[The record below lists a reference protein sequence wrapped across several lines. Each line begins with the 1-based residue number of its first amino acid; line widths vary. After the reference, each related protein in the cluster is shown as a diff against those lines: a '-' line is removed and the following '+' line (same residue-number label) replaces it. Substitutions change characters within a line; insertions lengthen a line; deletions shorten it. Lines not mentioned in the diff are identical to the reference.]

1 MDVPGKKH
9 FRKPMDSFLSEIRR
23 LLEEND
29 EVGLE
34 REVRDFCL
42 ESQNVCALFKVLSL
56 RAGTQLTIEGRRCIL
71 QSLSRQVST
80 DCPPHLSFAGHK
92 DSLLQLPSVTLHC
105 RQAYTLSIWLN
116 ISADSPPRGF
126 LLFRC
131 RCPSGGI
138 DAMVTDRQGSR
149 WLITLR
155 SYFGGSA
162 DKDETR
168 NVYIVLKP
176 ESWHLVSIH
185 HSAAS
190 SILTKPKVSIF
201 IDGRKVERENPSRED
216 GSPTIDTSFP
226 LVYPFQTSPIES
238 QWKFAVGFRGKM
250 ASCSFYP
257 EELTAPHVAFL
268 HSLGPTIPNH
278 AHGVSFPQATFDSGH
293 TQLGSLYAKSLPVQS
308 TFCWNPNHLLG
319 NACLPYVATGKFNIE
334 HIDMSQASSLKFLI
348 PIIHGVD
355 SHVIETNCLNVWNAV
370 GGVYLV
376 LYLLWDYCV
385 HVGAVADTE
394 VPRRYLEIESVIGL
408 LASMIRVSPD
418 FKEQFI
424 QLHGFHVLSHL
435 LMKMVIPKR
444 TLISETGLVTECI
457 ALVQAL
463 GPDAS
468 KGDGIASALQGLLL
482 DFRLWK
488 NFSRSAQLLVLEGVA
503 DLVSTCKEQIFKSI
517 GVQSILDL
525 LRLHVCTDD
534 STVVEHQLLVGC
546 ADAGQRLLQYAV
558 EAAIAA
564 KEGRSKTIQEP
575 ALLLVC
581 LDASSS
587 CILSERILN
596 VLLTLRTTFPGL
608 LLKALNDHRFAST
621 TVISLLTLETFSFAV
636 RKDAL
641 VLLLWN
647 LGETGRQMDLIQ
659 LRSARVLLDGSAG
672 LSHIPPESR
681 EAEIERIRQAK
692 FYVKPLEK
700 AWMTMSMLAESIDA
714 AIHEGVWQT
723 EDPKPYEAVVNV
735 LAHDGPLG
743 TVNTWLVLP
752 LLFPLLKRQKR
763 SLELCQRVLM
773 SINVSLKMDEIQCE
787 SLGVL
792 ADRLWCKQFID
803 LACMGEEFRPSCATR
818 SECSIAETCTELALD
833 AFSTVLELKTRYH
846 GGNSSE
852 TWKIVQECLGA
863 SCTAGTPVELKFLK
877 RCVSLVFQRLARR
890 GDGWNANAISSVVN
904 ILGIIENRRLCYA
917 ERSSDGQQILCFMI
931 DVMGGLRKAAAGGA
945 LDGMERRALRPA
957 NRVLL
962 GSMQFA
968 SDETAERICVE
979 VITTLQYNTEMSGS
993 TSEKYFRDFMAK
1005 LFSQLRAA
1013 IHSNS
1018 LDDEVR
1024 DRYRALVYHIMHHF
1038 IDLRHTYASKGSVPA
1053 HVAPTLEALTGIDTQ
1068 KECNVIFDMLEK
1080 KFDLPK
1086 LNTVPDEEVAESW
1099 RHPMLD
1105 DHAESLL
1112 EATLSTP
1119 VASADEFIVGSDG
1132 EELSNL
1138 VVHVLSHQLSAWLK
1152 VRRAIVDERKGSE
1165 RVRLLCLQRT
1175 QDVASAACARH
1186 WTKLHRKIA
1195 TEYLGEVFNC
1205 EWKLGVSHEG
1215 PFPGRK
1221 RVVLRP
1227 RYKSKV
1233 GAAEKTQGIQQES
1246 ALDLLKVGRELS
1258 RVYRSV
1264 TAEPLKAENLEE
1276 GHVLLGDDESSQH
1289 VEVSTAVDWESEA
1302 DSLDDRGRDHAVITG
1317 PSSAVASNSD
1327 GDLLGDV
1334 KHMDEK
1340 FFQGRGTETGPALP
1354 GTRKMSSVNAKVT
1367 FEARV
1372 MLVTA
1377 SGNTWGSLSFNG
1389 KEIFFASVTE
1399 PGRAEDTS
1407 DSTSVNL
1414 ASIPRMRR
1422 RRWALSTVSAVYL
1435 RRYRLRNS
1443 ALEVFFRRGK
1453 HRNFFVDF
1461 GHTEADERAKN
1472 EFARALMSAAPKS
1485 AFLQWPT
1492 ISNLSLVRIHGVQ
1505 AKWLN
1510 GEISNFDYLMA
1521 LNTISGRTFN
1531 DLCQY
1536 PVMPWVIAQ
1545 YTERAL
1551 DLKDPST
1558 YRDLSKPMGA
1568 LNESRLREFLDRY
1581 ESFGESG
1588 TGDLPPFMY
1597 GSHYSTMVG
1606 VVLHYLV
1613 RIQPF
1618 ADLHREMQG
1627 SHFDVADRLF
1637 SSIPRTWLQNTT
1649 QLSEVKEITP
1659 EWYTTPEI
1667 FKNVNN
1673 FAFGKTQ
1680 DGEIIS
1686 DVTLPPWAKTPEEFV
1701 RLNREALESDYV
1713 SEHLHEWID
1722 LIFGCKQQLPE
1733 SEKANNVFFYLT
1745 YADQVDWKKL
1755 SQDEAMRTS
1764 TELQISHFGQTPMLL
1779 FNTPHPKRGTPR
1791 LLQGA
1796 FVPRQL
1802 KKCFM
1807 PSASGNRYCLPVSV
1821 EDAIGIHAR
1830 AVVYK
1835 ESTELVRGP
1844 VLSSAFIA
1852 SSSRI
1857 VSLYEGGV
1865 VEVVKFGLTDGVKGA
1880 IASLAAKSKR
1890 GSTDRGLPDES
1901 AEIMHSI
1908 PEPILFLDREVSAA
1922 LDAIS
1927 RIPIATN
1934 LTSDRLSNV
1943 VLITPSGRY
1952 ALAGGKLD
1960 GSICVREIDRK
1971 SGFIKTEG
1979 DFRSHR
1985 SPVLHIAADTIP
1997 NATTDAIASCDAS
2010 GLVLVWTVSEI
2021 RHQIGNLKDAF
2032 ERESVISR
2040 RPQRV
2045 FRCVPSP
2052 DVCCDISCKMGIVV
2066 VCCGIEVNVFS
2077 IERDERLQFFR
2088 ATDQVLSVN
2097 DKRTARRLTL
2107 CNDGIIVMHVER
2119 IVEILI
2125 DGVDVTFEKEHNI
2138 EAYSLGGNLLAS
2150 VQSTSSITFL
2160 QSPIRGDVTLVG
2172 HADGKVGI
2180 FRSHNL
2186 EELISFM
2193 PHASCVLAHPASW
2206 NVAQLAD
2213 MQASPIV
2220 HVKAGPNAER
2230 PAILIISTQA
2240 GTVYLRPLP
2249 DFVKWERDCNPS
2261 AFSQLVSVP
2270 LEAVRGTIQSAH
2282 STVTQLQ
2289 ANAQTMAANAS
2300 RLADD
2305 AVSEF
2310 KRLFGGRR

>member
-1 MDVPGKKH
+1 ML
-9 FRKPMDSFLSEIRR
+9 MDSFLSEISR
-23 LLEEND
+23 LLQEND

-34 REVRDFCL
+34 REVRDFTL
-42 ESQNVCALFKVLSL
+42 ESQNVCGLFKALSFQG
-56 RAGTQLTIEGRRCIL
+56 GTAMTLEERMFIL
-71 QSLSRQVST
+71 QALSRRIST
-80 DCPPHLSFAGHK
+80 DCPAHLSFAGHK
-92 DSLLQLPSVTLHC
+92 DSLLHLPSVTLQC
-105 RQAYTLSIWLN
+105 RQAYTLSLWLN

-155 SYFGGSA
+155 SYVGGSA
-162 DKDETR
+162 EKDETR
-168 NVYIVLKP
+168 NVYITLNP
-176 ESWHLVSIH
+176 ERWHLVSIH

-190 SILTKPKVSIF
+190 SILTKPKVSVF
-201 IDGRKVERENPSRED
+201 IDGVRVARESASRED

-226 LVYPFQTSPIES
+226 LLYPFQSSPIES

-250 ASCSFYP
+250 ASCAFYP
-257 EELTAPHVAFL
+257 EDLTASQAAFL
-268 HSLGPTIPNH
+268 YKIGPTIPNH

-293 TQLGSLYAKSLPVQS
+293 AQLGSLYAKSLPIQS
-308 TFCWNPNHLLG
+308 IFCWNPNHLLG
-319 NACLPYVATGKFNIE
+319 NACLPYGSTGKLNIE
-334 HIDMSQASSLKFLI
+334 HIDMIQASSLKFLI

-355 SHVIETNCLNVWNAV
+355 SQVIETNCLNVWNAV

-385 HVGAVADTE
+385 HVGAADTE
-394 VPRRYLEIESVIGL
+394 APPHRCLEIESVIDL
-408 LASMIRVSPD
+408 LGNMITVSPD

-424 QLHGFHVLSHL
+424 QLHGFHVVSHL
-435 LMKMVIPKR
+435 LMKMVIPNR
-444 TLISETGLVTECI
+444 ALIAETGLVTECI
-457 ALVQAL
+457 TLVQAL

-482 DFRLWK
+482 DFRVWK
-488 NFSRSAQLLVLEGVA
+488 NFSRSAQLLLLEGVK

-534 STVVEHQLLVGC
+534 TAVGEHQLLVGC
-546 ADAGQRLLQYAV
+546 ADAGQWLLQYAV

-575 ALLLVC
+575 VGLLLVC

-596 VLLTLRTTFPGL
+596 VLLTLRTTFPDL
-608 LLKALNDHRFAST
+608 LLKALNDHRYAST
-621 TVISLLTLETFSFAV
+621 TVISLLTSETFSFAV

-647 LGETGRQMDLIQ
+647 LGEIGRQMDLSQ
-659 LRSARVLLDGSAG
+659 LRSARVLLDGSVG
-672 LSHIPPESR
+672 LAHIPPESR

-692 FYVKPLEK
+692 SYVKPLEK
-700 AWMTMSMLAESIDA
+700 AWVTMSMLAESIDA
-714 AIHEGVWQT
+714 AIHEGFWQT
-723 EDPKPYEAVVNV
+723 EDPKLYEDVVNV

-803 LACMGEEFRPSCATR
+803 LACMGEAFRQCCATR
-818 SECSIAETCTELALD
+818 AELSIAETCTELALD

-852 TWKIVQECLGA
+852 TWKNVQECLGA
-863 SCTAGTPVELKFLK
+863 RCTAGTPAELKFLK

-890 GDGWNANAISSVVN
+890 SDGWNANAISSVVN
-904 ILGIIENRRLCYA
+904 ILAIIENRRLCYA
-917 ERSSDGQQILCFMI
+917 ERSSDGQQIVCFMI

-968 SDETAERICVE
+968 SDDTADRICVE

-1013 IHSNS
+1013 IHSDS
-1018 LDDEVR
+1018 LDVAVR

-1053 HVAPTLEALTGIDTQ
+1053 HVAPTLEALVGIDTQ
-1068 KECNVIFDMLEK
+1068 KECSVIFVMLEK

-1105 DHAESLL
+1105 VDHANSLL
-1112 EATLSTP
+1112 EVPLYAP
-1119 VASADEFIVGSDG
+1119 GASFGNASEHVVGSDG
-1132 EELSNL
+1132 DELSNL
-1138 VVHVLSHQLSAWLK
+1138 GEHVLSYQLSAWLK
-1152 VRRAIVDERKGSE
+1152 VRRAVVEERQASE
-1165 RVRLLCLQRT
+1165 RGRMLRLQRT
-1175 QDVASAACARH
+1175 QDVATAACARH

-1233 GAAEKTQGIQQES
+1233 GTAEKAQGNQQQES
-1246 ALDLLKVGRELS
+1246 AVDLLKVGRELA
-1258 RVYRSV
+1258 RAYRSA
-1264 TAEPLKAENLEE
+1264 TAESLKAENPEE
-1276 GHVLLGDDESSQH
+1276 ENLLLGADESSRH
-1289 VEVSTAVDWESEA
+1289 VEEPAAVDWESEA
-1302 DSLDDRGRDHAVITG
+1302 DNLDDRGRDHAVITG
-1317 PSSAVASNSD
+1317 QSSAVASNSD

-1340 FFQGRGTETGPALP
+1340 YFQGRGTETGPALP
-1354 GTRKMSSVNAKVT
+1354 GTRKMSSVNVKVT

-1389 KEIFFASVTE
+1389 KEIFFASVAE
-1399 PGRAEDTS
+1399 AGRAEDTS

-1461 GHTEADERAKN
+1461 GHNEADERAKN

-1551 DLKDPST
+1551 DLQDPRT

-1722 LIFGCKQQLPE
+1722 LIFGYKQQLPH

-1755 SQDEAMRTS
+1755 SQDEAVRTS
-1764 TELQISHFGQTPMLL
+1764 TELQISHFGQTPMQL
-1779 FNTPHPKRGTPR
+1779 FNTPHPKRGAPR
-1791 LLQGA
+1791 LFPGP

-1802 KKCFM
+1802 KKCFV
-1807 PSASGNRYCLPVSV
+1807 PTATGNRYCDPLSV
-1821 EDAIGIHAR
+1821 EEAIGINAR
-1830 AVVYK
+1830 AVIFKV
-1835 ESTELVRGP
+1835 STELVRGP
-1844 VLSSAFIA
+1844 VLASTFIA
-1852 SSSRI
+1852 SSRI

-1865 VEVVKFGLTDGVKGA
+1865 VEVVKFGLTDGVRGA
-1880 IASLAAKSKR
+1880 IASLATKSKR
-1890 GSTDRGLPDES
+1890 GSTDRGIPDES
-1901 AEIMHSI
+1901 TEIMQTI
-1908 PEPILFLDREVSAA
+1908 PEPIFFLDREVSTAP
-1922 LDAIS
+1922 DVIS

-1934 LTSDRLSNV
+1934 LTRDRLSSV

-1971 SGFIKTEG
+1971 SGLIRTEG

-1997 NATTDAIASCDAS
+1997 NATTDAIASCDAN

-2045 FRCVPSP
+2045 FRCVPCP
-2052 DVCCDISCKMGIVV
+2052 DTCCDISCKMGIVV
-2066 VCCGIEVNVFS
+2066 VCCGVEVHIFS

-2088 ATDQVLSVN
+2088 AFPMDQDVRA
-2097 DKRTARRLTL
+2097 DKRTARRITL
-2107 CNDGIIVMHVER
+2107 CNDGIIIMHIEHVVET
-2119 IVEILI
+2119 LI
-2125 DGVDVTFEKEHNI
+2125 DGFDVSFDVSKEHSI
-2138 EAYSLGGNLLAS
+2138 EAYSLGGCCLAS
-2150 VQSTSSITFL
+2150 VQSTSAITFL
-2160 QSPIRGDVTLVG
+2160 QSTIRGDVTLVG
-2172 HADGKVGI
+2172 YVDGKVGI
-2180 FRSHNL
+2180 YRSHNL
-2186 EELISFM
+2186 EELYSFM

-2206 NVAQLAD
+2206 NVVQRAD
-2213 MQASPIV
+2213 VQASPIV

-2230 PAILIISTQA
+2230 PAILVVSTQA

-2249 DFVKWERDCNPS
+2249 DFVKWERDSNPS
-2261 AFSQLVSVP
+2261 AFLQLVSAP